1 MIMRNDEK
9 ILQLIQGF
17 MVGGDAAVARQL
29 IDSEVVSH
37 SALPGQAPGVEGVI
51 ETFSMFRHAFSDFA
65 IEIHQLI
72 AAAEKV
78 VSHVTVTGKHSGSF
92 MGNKPSGNPISYEEM
107 TIFRFNAGKIVE
119 HWAVAD
125 AYSLMQQM
133 GMIPM
138 QRTQ

>member
-1 MIMRNDEK
+1 MRNEEK
-9 ILQLIQGF
+9 IVQLVQGF
-17 MVGGDAAVARQL
+17 MVGGDAAVAHQL
-29 IDSEVVSH
+29 IASDVVSH
-37 SALPGQAPGVEGVI
+37 SALPGQVPGVEGVI

-78 VSHVTVTGKHSGSF
+78 VSHVTVTGKHTGSF
-92 MGNKPSGNPISYEEM
+92 MGNKPSGKPIRYEEI
-107 TIFRFNAGKIVE
+107 TIFRFKNGKIVE

-138 QRTQ
+138 QQTQ

>member
-1 MIMRNDEK
+1 MDMSNEERIV
-9 ILQLIQGF
+9 QLIQDF
-17 MVGGDAAVARQL
+17 MVGGNAAVARRL
-29 IDSEVVSH
+29 IAGDVVSH

-51 ETFSMFRHAFSDFA
+51 ETFSMFRHAFSDLA

-78 VSHVTVTGKHSGSF
+78 VSHVTVTGKHTGSF
-92 MGNKPSGNPISYEEM
+92 MGNKPSGNLISYEEM
-107 TIFRFNAGKIVE
+107 TIFRFKDGKIVE

-125 AYSLMQQM
+125 AYGLMQQM

-138 QRTQ
+138 QQTR

>member
-1 MIMRNDEK
+1 MGMRNEEK
-9 ILQLIQGF
+9 IVQLVQRF
-17 MVGGDAAVARQL
+17 MVGGDAAAARQL
-29 IDSEVVSH
+29 IASEAVSH
-37 SALPGQAPGVEGVI
+37 SSLPGQVPGVEGVI

-78 VSHVTVTGKHSGSF
+78 VSHVTVTGKHTGSL

-107 TIFRFNAGKIVE
+107 TIFRFKDGKIVE

-125 AYSLMQQM
+125 AYNLMQQM
-133 GMIPM
+133 G
-138 QRTQ
+138 